1 MQQVLTAQQ
10 GRILQDERRLLAD
23 LQVALTRL
31 DAPDADLAL
40 IRNALAQLEE
50 LFLMVV
56 VGEFNAGKSA
66 VINALLGGDY
76 LPEGVVPTT
85 SELILI
91 RHSEAL
97 HHGDAGGDMAVRRL
111 PVPWL
116 QEVNLVDTPGANAV
130 IRQHQELTEHFV
142 PRSDLVLFVTSAD
155 RPFSESERAFLQ
167 QIRDWGKK
175 IVIVVNKIDLL
186 TTPAEQRQV
195 LEFVR
200 QNAQELLGVA
210 PALFAVSARLALEA
224 KRRGENEEAKET
236 PAPQRATGDG
246 AETDP
251 KTPSPSPPVK
261 PDASIWQRSQ
271 FGALEQYILDFLD
284 AGERLRLQLSN
295 PIGIAAALVA
305 NYQEVI
311 RQRRELL
318 KGDFQ
323 ALDDIDR
330 QLAAYRN
337 DMRRDFRYQSDRV
350 DNVLHE
356 MAERGDRFFDENMR
370 ITRIVELVNSERL
383 RGEFERRVLADTS
396 RAIERHVNELID
408 WLIDRDYRQWQA
420 VMEFI
425 ERRSLQHTE
434 QMIGRVR
441 GEFDFNR
448 QNLLKSI
455 GRSAQEVVDSYDREA
470 EALKLAQDVQ
480 RAIIQTAAVEAG
492 AIGLGAILVVI
503 LNTTFL
509 DVTGVLGASA
519 LAALGLYVLPY
530 RRQKVKAQ
538 LRTRIGDLRRRLDT
552 AITQQFESELTASM
566 QRIREA
572 IAPYTRFVRV
582 EREKLETL
590 AVDLQRAE
598 GECKGLRRS
607 VEELAAERPPPRG
620 VSEET

>member
-1 MQQVLTAQQ
+1 MQQVLTAEQ
-10 GRILQDERRLLAD
+10 GRILQEERRLLGD
-23 LQVALTRL
+23 LQVALARL
-31 DAPDADLAL
+31 DAPDSDLGL
-40 IRNALAQLEE
+40 IGNALAQLEE

-85 SELILI
+85 SELVLI
-91 RHSEAL
+91 RHS
-97 HHGDAGGDMAVRRL
+97 DAAEQPGADSGMAVCRL

-116 QEVNLVDTPGANAV
+116 QEVNLVDTPGTNAV
-130 IRQHQELTEHFV
+130 IRHHQELTEHFV

-175 IVIVVNKIDLL
+175 VVIVVNKIELL
-186 TTPAEQRQV
+186 TAEAEQREV

-200 QNAQELLGVA
+200 QNAHELLGVA
-210 PALFAVSARLALEA
+210 PAIFAVSARLALAA
-224 KRRGENEEAKET
+224 KLRGVSAAGSSDWE
-236 PAPQRATGDG
+236 
-246 AETDP
+246 
-251 KTPSPSPPVK
+251 
-261 PDASIWQRSQ
+261 RSQ

-284 AGERLRLQLSN
+284 AGERVRLQLSN
-295 PIGIAAALVA
+295 PIGIAAALIA
-305 NYQEVI
+305 NYQDVI
-311 RQRRELL
+311 SQRQALL
-318 KGDFQ
+318 KGDFR
-323 ALDDIDR
+323 ALDDIDQ
-330 QLAAYRN
+330 QLAAYQT
-337 DMRRDFRYQSDRV
+337 DMQRDFRYQSDRV
-350 DNVLHE
+350 DNVLYE
-356 MAERGDRFFDENMR
+356 MAERGDRFFDENLR

-383 RGEFERRVLADTS
+383 RGEFERRVLADSS
-396 RAIERHVNELID
+396 RAVEHHVNELID
-408 WLIDRDYRQWQA
+408 WLVERDYRQWQA

-425 ERRSLQHTE
+425 ERRSLQHTD
-434 QMIGRVR
+434 QMIGQVR
-441 GEFDFNR
+441 GDFDFNR

-509 DVTGVLGASA
+509 DVTGILGASA

-552 AITQQFESELTASM
+552 AITQQFESELTASV

-572 IAPYTRFVRV
+572 VAPYTRFVRV

-590 AVDLQRAE
+590 AADLQRAE
-598 GECKGLRRS
+598 GEWKGLRRS
-607 VEELAAERPPPRG
+607 VEELAASQSPLP
-620 VSEET
+620 S

>member
-1 MQQVLTAQQ
+1 VQQVLTAEQ

-50 LFLMVV
+50 LFLVVV

-66 VINALLGGDY
+66 VINALLGSDY

-85 SELILI
+85 SELVLI
-91 RHSEAL
+91 RHS
-97 HHGDAGGDMAVRRL
+97 DAVAHPSADGGMAVRGL

-116 QEVNLVDTPGANAV
+116 QEVNLVDTPGTNAV

-175 IVIVVNKIDLL
+175 VVIVVNKIELL
-186 TTPAEQRQV
+186 AAETEQQQV
-195 LEFVR
+195 LDFVQ
-200 QNAQELLGVA
+200 QNAHELLGVA
-210 PALFAVSARLALEA
+210 PATFAVSARLALEA
-224 KRRGENEEAKET
+224 KRREE
-236 PAPQRATGDG
+236 DG
-246 AETDP
+246 PGAVD
-251 KTPSPSPPVK
+251 
-261 PDASIWQRSQ
+261 WQRSR

-284 AGERLRLQLSN
+284 AGERVRLQLSN
-295 PIGIAAALVA
+295 PIGIAAALIA
-305 NYQEVI
+305 GYQNVI
-311 RQRRELL
+311 TQRQDLL

-323 ALDDIDR
+323 ALDAIDE
-330 QLAAYRN
+330 QLNAYQN

-356 MAERGDRFFDENMR
+356 MAERGDRFFDENLR
-370 ITRIVELVNSERL
+370 ITRVVELVNSERL

-425 ERRSLQHTE
+425 ERRSLQHTD

-470 EALKLAQDVQ
+470 EALKLAQEVQ

-509 DVTGVLGASA
+509 DVTGILGASA

-538 LRTRIGDLRRRLDT
+538 LRTRIGDLRRRLDA
-552 AITQQFESELTASM
+552 AITQQFEAELSASV

-582 EREKLETL
+582 EREKLGTL
-590 AVDLQRAE
+590 GADLKSAE
-598 GECKGLRRS
+598 NECQELRRS
-607 VEELAAERPPPRG
+607 VEALAP
-620 VSEET
+620 SQ

>member
-1 MQQVLTAQQ
+1 MQQVLTAEQ
-10 GRILQDERRLLAD
+10 GRILQDERRLLGD
-23 LQVALTRL
+23 LQVALARL
-31 DAPDADLAL
+31 DAPDSDLGL
-40 IRNALAQLEE
+40 IGNALAQLEE

-85 SELILI
+85 SELVLI
-91 RHSEAL
+91 RHS
-97 HHGDAGGDMAVRRL
+97 DAAEQPGADSGMAVRRL

-116 QEVNLVDTPGANAV
+116 QEVNLVDTPGTNAV
-130 IRQHQELTEHFV
+130 IRHHQELTEHFV

-175 IVIVVNKIDLL
+175 VVIVVNKIELL
-186 TTPAEQRQV
+186 TAEAEQREV

-200 QNAQELLGVA
+200 QNAHELLGVA
-210 PALFAVSARLALEA
+210 PAIFAVSARLALAA
-224 KRRGENEEAKET
+224 KLRGVSAADSSEWE
-236 PAPQRATGDG
+236 
-246 AETDP
+246 
-251 KTPSPSPPVK
+251 
-261 PDASIWQRSQ
+261 RSQ

-284 AGERLRLQLSN
+284 AGERVRLQLSN
-295 PIGIAAALVA
+295 PIGIAAALIA
-305 NYQEVI
+305 NYQDVI
-311 RQRRELL
+311 SQRQALL
-318 KGDFQ
+318 KGDFR
-323 ALDDIDR
+323 ALDDIDQ
-330 QLAAYRN
+330 QLAAYQT
-337 DMRRDFRYQSDRV
+337 DMQRDFRYQSDRV
-350 DNVLHE
+350 DNVLYE
-356 MAERGDRFFDENMR
+356 MAERGDRFFDENLR
-370 ITRIVELVNSERL
+370 ITRIIELVNSERL
-383 RGEFERRVLADTS
+383 RGEFERRVLADSS
-396 RAIERHVNELID
+396 RAVEHHVNELID
-408 WLIDRDYRQWQA
+408 WLVERDYRQWQA

-425 ERRSLQHTE
+425 ERRSLQHTD
-434 QMIGRVR
+434 QMIGQVR
-441 GEFDFNR
+441 GDFDFNR

-509 DVTGVLGASA
+509 DVTGILGASA

-552 AITQQFESELTASM
+552 AITQQFESELTASV

-572 IAPYTRFVRV
+572 VAPYTRFVRV

-590 AVDLQRAE
+590 AADLQRAE
-598 GECKGLRRS
+598 GEWKGLRRS
-607 VEELAAERPPPRG
+607 VEELATSQSPLP
-620 VSEET
+620 S

>member
-1 MQQVLTAQQ
+1 MQQVLTAEQ

-23 LQVALTRL
+23 LQVVLARL
-31 DAPDADLAL
+31 DASNADLGL
-40 IRNALAQLEE
+40 IRSAMAQLEE

-66 VINALLGGDY
+66 VINALLGDDY

-85 SELILI
+85 SELVLI
-91 RHSEAL
+91 RHS
-97 HHGDAGGDMAVRRL
+97 DAVEQPGADRGMAVRRL

-116 QEVNLVDTPGANAV
+116 QEVNLVDTPGTNAV

-175 IVIVVNKIDLL
+175 VVIVINKIELL
-186 TTPAEQRQV
+186 TTEAEQRQV

-200 QNAQELLGVA
+200 QNAHELLGVA
-210 PALFAVSARLALEA
+210 PAIFAVSARLALEA
-224 KRRGENEEAKET
+224 KIRGESEEERGAREPLTPHRRAGNETTSDSKI
-236 PAPQRATGDG
+236 PFPPSLPNPQ
-246 AETDP
+246 
-251 KTPSPSPPVK
+251 SSL
-261 PDASIWQRSQ
+261 WQRSQ

-284 AGERLRLQLSN
+284 AGERVRLQLSN
-295 PIGIAAALVA
+295 PIGIAAALIA

-311 RQRRELL
+311 SQRQALL
-318 KGDFQ
+318 KGDFR
-323 ALDDIDR
+323 ALDVIDQ
-330 QLAAYRN
+330 QLAAYQT

-350 DNVLHE
+350 DNVLYE
-356 MAERGDRFFDENMR
+356 MAERGDRFFDEKLR
-370 ITRIVELVNSERL
+370 IIRIVELVNSERL
-383 RGEFERRVLADTS
+383 RGEFERRVLADSS
-396 RAIERHVNELID
+396 RAVEHHVNELID
-408 WLIDRDYRQWQA
+408 WLIERDYRQWQA

-425 ERRSLQHTE
+425 ERRSLQHTDH
-434 QMIGRVR
+434 MIGQVR

-448 QNLLKSI
+448 QKLLKSI

-509 DVTGVLGASA
+509 DVTGILGASA

-552 AITQQFESELTASM
+552 AITQQFESELTASV

-572 IAPYTRFVRV
+572 VAPYTRFVRV
-582 EREKLETL
+582 EREKLEAL
-590 AVDLQRAE
+590 AADLQRAE
-598 GECKGLRRS
+598 DEWKGLRRS
-607 VEELAAERPPPRG
+607 VEELATSHPPL
-620 VSEET
+620 SS

>member
-1 MQQVLTAQQ
+1 MQQVLTAEQ
-10 GRILQDERRLLAD
+10 GRILQVERRLLAD

-85 SELILI
+85 SELVLI
-91 RHSEAL
+91 RHS
-97 HHGDAGGDMAVRRL
+97 DAAEQPGADGGMAVRRL

-116 QEVNLVDTPGANAV
+116 QEVNLVDTPGTNAV
-130 IRQHQELTEHFV
+130 IRLHQELTEHFV

-155 RPFSESERAFLQ
+155 RPFSESELTFLQ

-175 IVIVVNKIDLL
+175 IVIVVNKIELL
-186 TTPAEQRQV
+186 TTEAEQRQV
-195 LEFVR
+195 LQFVR
-200 QNAQELLGVA
+200 QNARELLGVE
-210 PALFAVSARLALEA
+210 PATFAVSARLALEA
-224 KRRGENEEAKET
+224 KRRQVNQEEAEERET
-236 PAPQRATGDG
+236 PAPHTPAAD
-246 AETDP
+246 ETTRDS
-251 KTPSPSPPVK
+251 KTPSRSSLRNPHSS
-261 PDASIWQRSQ
+261 DWERSQ

-284 AGERLRLQLSN
+284 AGERVRLQLSN
-295 PIGIAAALVA
+295 PIGIAAALIA

-311 RQRRELL
+311 RQRQELL

-323 ALDDIDR
+323 ALDAIDQ
-330 QLAAYRN
+330 QLAAYLN

-356 MAERGDRFFDENMR
+356 MAERGDSFFDENLR
-370 ITRIVELVNSERL
+370 ITRVVELVNSARL

-396 RAIERHVNELID
+396 SAIERHVNQLID

-425 ERRSLQHTE
+425 ERRSLQHTD

-441 GEFDFNR
+441 SEFDFNR

-470 EALKLAQDVQ
+470 EALKLAQEVQ

-509 DVTGVLGASA
+509 DVTGILGASA

-538 LRTRIGDLRRRLDT
+538 LRARIGDLRRRLDA
-552 AITQQFESELTASM
+552 AITQQFESELTASV

-590 AVDLQRAE
+590 AADLRRAE
-598 GECKGLRRS
+598 AECKGLRRS
-607 VEELAAERPPPRG
+607 VEELAF
-620 VSEET
+620 SQ

>member
-1 MQQVLTAQQ
+1 MTAEQ

-66 VINALLGGDY
+66 VINALLGDSY

-85 SELILI
+85 SELVLI
-91 RHSEAL
+91 RHSEAAEKP
-97 HHGDAGGDMAVRRL
+97 GADGGMAVRRL

-116 QEVNLVDTPGANAV
+116 QEVNLVDTPGTNAV

-167 QIRDWGKK
+167 QVRNWGKK
-175 IVIVVNKIDLL
+175 IVIVVNKIELL
-186 TTPAEQRQV
+186 TTEAEQRQV
-195 LEFVR
+195 LAFVE
-200 QNAQELLGVA
+200 QNAMELLGVA
-210 PALFAVSARLALEA
+210 PAIFAVSARLALEA
-224 KRRGENEEAKET
+224 KRRGVSEEERGAREN
-236 PAPQRATGDG
+236 PAPD
-246 AETDP
+246 
-251 KTPSPSPPVK
+251 S
-261 PDASIWQRSQ
+261 SIWQRSQ

-284 AGERLRLQLSN
+284 AGERVRLQLSN
-295 PIGIAAALVA
+295 PIGIAAALIA
-305 NYQEVI
+305 NYQDVI
-311 RQRRELL
+311 DQRQALL

-323 ALDDIDR
+323 ALDAIDQ
-330 QLAAYRN
+330 QLAAYQS

-350 DNVLHE
+350 DNVLLQ
-356 MAERGDRFFDENMR
+356 MAERGDRFFDENLR
-370 ITRIVELVNSERL
+370 ITRIIELVNSERL
-383 RGEFERRVLADTS
+383 RGEFERRVLADSS

-425 ERRSLQHTE
+425 EHRSLQHTE
-434 QMIGRVR
+434 QMIGRVG

-470 EALKLAQDVQ
+470 EALKLTQEVQ

-509 DVTGVLGASA
+509 DVTGILGASA

-530 RRQKVKAQ
+530 RRQKVKEQ
-538 LRTRIGDLRRRLDT
+538 LRTRIVDLRRRLDT
-552 AITQQFESELTASM
+552 AITQQFESELTASV

-590 AVDLQRAE
+590 AGDLQRAD

-607 VEELAAERPPPRG
+607 VEELA
-620 VSEET
+620 

>member
-1 MQQVLTAQQ
+1 MQQVLTAEQ
-10 GRILQDERRLLAD
+10 GRILQKERQLLGD
-23 LQVALTRL
+23 LQVALARL
-31 DAPDADLAL
+31 DAPEADLGL

-66 VINALLGGDY
+66 VINALLGQEF

-85 SELILI
+85 SELVLI
-91 RHSEAL
+91 RHSEASEQP
-97 HHGDAGGDMAVRRL
+97 GADQGMAVRRL

-116 QEVNLVDTPGANAV
+116 QEVNLVDTPGTNAV

-175 IVIVVNKIDLL
+175 IVIVVNKIELL
-186 TTPAEQRQV
+186 TTEAEQQEV

-200 QNAQELLGVA
+200 QNAHELLGVA
-210 PALFAVSARLALEA
+210 PAIFAVSARLALEA
-224 KRRGENEEAKET
+224 KQSGESNGK
-236 PAPQRATGDG
+236 TGD
-246 AETDP
+246 P
-251 KTPSPSPPVK
+251 RQSSPP
-261 PDASIWQRSQ
+261 SLWQRSR
-271 FGALEQYILDFLD
+271 FGPLEQYILDFLD
-284 AGERLRLQLSN
+284 AGERVRLQLSN
-295 PIGIAAALVA
+295 PIGIAAALIA
-305 NYQEVI
+305 NYQEMI
-311 RQRRELL
+311 RQRQALL

-323 ALDDIDR
+323 ALDAIDQ
-330 QLAAYRN
+330 QLAAYQN
-337 DMRRDFRYQSDRV
+337 DMQRDFRYQSDRV
-350 DNVLHE
+350 DNVLYE
-356 MAERGDRFFDENMR
+356 MAERGDRFFDENLR

-383 RGEFERRVLADTS
+383 RGEFERRVLADSS
-396 RAIERHVNELID
+396 RAVEKHVDDLID
-408 WLIDRDYRQWQA
+408 WLIERDYRQWQS

-425 ERRSLQHTE
+425 ERRSLQHTD
-434 QMIGRVR
+434 QMIGHVR

-470 EALKLAQDVQ
+470 EALKLAKDVQ
-480 RAIIQTAAVEAG
+480 RAILQTAAVEAG

-519 LAALGLYVLPY
+519 IAALGLYVLPY

-538 LRTRIGDLRRRLDT
+538 LRARIGDLRRRLDT
-552 AITQQFESELTASM
+552 AISHQFDSELTASV

-572 IAPYTRFVRV
+572 VAPYTRFVRV

-590 AVDLQRAE
+590 AADLQRAE
-598 GECKGLRRS
+598 GEWKALRRS
-607 VEELAAERPPPRG
+607 VEELAASRSPQP
-620 VSEET
+620 S

>member
-1 MQQVLTAQQ
+1 MQQVLTAEQ
-10 GRILQDERRLLAD
+10 GRILQEERQLLGN
-23 LQVALTRL
+23 LQVALARL
-31 DAPDADLAL
+31 DAPDTDLGL

-66 VINALLGGDY
+66 VINALLGGEY
-76 LPEGVVPTT
+76 LAEGVVPTT
-85 SELILI
+85 SELVLI
-91 RHSEAL
+91 RHS
-97 HHGDAGGDMAVRRL
+97 DAPEQPGSDGPMAVRRL

-116 QEVNLVDTPGANAV
+116 QEVNLVDTPGTNAV

-175 IVIVVNKIDLL
+175 IVIVVNKIELL
-186 TTPAEQRQV
+186 TTAEEQQEV

-200 QNAQELLGVA
+200 QNARELLGVA

-224 KRRGENEEAKET
+224 KKSGENNKRTEDSK
-236 PAPQRATGDG
+236 
-246 AETDP
+246 
-251 KTPSPSPPVK
+251 PSSRPSL
-261 PDASIWQRSQ
+261 WQRSR
-271 FGALEQYILDFLD
+271 FGPLEQYILDFLD
-284 AGERLRLQLSN
+284 AGERVRLQLSN
-295 PIGIAAALVA
+295 PIGIASALIV
-305 NYQEVI
+305 NYQDVI
-311 RQRRELL
+311 GQRQALL

-323 ALDDIDR
+323 ALDAIDQ
-330 QLAAYRN
+330 QLAAYQT

-350 DNVLHE
+350 DNVLYE
-356 MAERGDRFFDENMR
+356 MAERGDRFFDENLR
-370 ITRIVELVNSERL
+370 ITRIIELVNSERL
-383 RGEFERRVLADTS
+383 RGEFERRVLADSS
-396 RAIERHVNELID
+396 RAVERHVDELID
-408 WLIDRDYRQWQA
+408 WLIERDYRQWQA

-425 ERRSLQHTE
+425 ERRSLHHTD
-434 QMIGRVR
+434 QMIGQVR

-530 RRQKVKAQ
+530 RRQKVKTQ
-538 LRTRIGDLRRRLDT
+538 LRTRIGDLRRRLDA
-552 AITQQFESELTASM
+552 AISQQFESELTASI
-566 QRIREA
+566 QRIREEV
-572 IAPYTRFVRV
+572 APYTRFVRV

-590 AVDLQRAE
+590 AAELRRAE
-598 GECKGLRRS
+598 AEWNELRRN
-607 VEELAAERPPPRG
+607 VEELAANDALLP
-620 VSEET
+620 S

>member
-1 MQQVLTAQQ
+1 MQQVLTAEQ
-10 GRILQDERRLLAD
+10 GHILQKERRLLGD
-23 LQVALTRL
+23 LQVTLARL
-31 DAPDADLAL
+31 DAPDADLGL
-40 IRNALAQLEE
+40 IRNALSQLEE

-66 VINALLGGDY
+66 VINALLGEEH

-85 SELILI
+85 SELVLI
-91 RHSEAL
+91 RHS
-97 HHGDAGGDMAVRRL
+97 DAVEQPGADRSMAVRRL

-116 QEVNLVDTPGANAV
+116 QEVNLVDTPGTNAV

-175 IVIVVNKIDLL
+175 IVIVVNKIELL
-186 TTPAEQRQV
+186 TTEAEQQEV

-200 QNAQELLGVA
+200 RNARELLGVA
-210 PALFAVSARLALEA
+210 PAIFAVSARLALEA
-224 KRRGENEEAKET
+224 KTSGGSRDQNDDAII
-236 PAPQRATGDG
+236 
-246 AETDP
+246 
-251 KTPSPSPPVK
+251 SSPP
-261 PDASIWQRSQ
+261 SLWQRSR
-271 FGALEQYILDFLD
+271 FEPLEQYILDFLD
-284 AGERLRLQLSN
+284 AGERVRLQLSN
-295 PIGIAAALVA
+295 PVGIAAALIA

-311 RQRRELL
+311 RQRQALL

-323 ALDDIDR
+323 ALDAIDQ
-330 QLAAYRN
+330 QLAAYQN

-350 DNVLHE
+350 DNVLYE
-356 MAERGDRFFDENMR
+356 MAERGDRFFDENLR

-383 RGEFERRVLADTS
+383 RGEFERRVLADSS
-396 RAIERHVNELID
+396 RAVERHVDELID
-408 WLIDRDYRQWQA
+408 WLIERDYRQWQA

-425 ERRSLQHTE
+425 ERRSLQHTD
-434 QMIGRVR
+434 QMIGEVR

-470 EALKLAQDVQ
+470 EALKLAKDVQ

-492 AIGLGAILVVI
+492 AIGLGAILIVI

-538 LRTRIGDLRRRLDT
+538 LRARIGDLRRRLDT
-552 AITQQFESELTASM
+552 AITQQFESELTASV

-572 IAPYTRFVRV
+572 VAPYTRFVRV

-590 AVDLQRAE
+590 GADLQRAE
-598 GECKGLRRS
+598 SEWKGLRRRL
-607 VEELAAERPPPRG
+607 EALAASRTPLP
-620 VSEET
+620 S

>member
-1 MQQVLTAQQ
+1 MQQVLTAEQ
-10 GRILQDERRLLAD
+10 GQILQKERRLLGD
-23 LQVALTRL
+23 LQVTLARL
-31 DAPDADLAL
+31 DAPDADLGL
-40 IRNALAQLEE
+40 IRNALSQLEE

-66 VINALLGGDY
+66 VINALLGEEH

-85 SELILI
+85 SELVLI
-91 RHSEAL
+91 RHS
-97 HHGDAGGDMAVRRL
+97 DAVEQPGADRSMAVRRL

-116 QEVNLVDTPGANAV
+116 QEVNLVDTPGTNAV

-175 IVIVVNKIDLL
+175 IVIVVNKIELL
-186 TTPAEQRQV
+186 TTEAEQQEV
-195 LEFVR
+195 IEFVR
-200 QNAQELLGVA
+200 RNAHELLGVA
-210 PALFAVSARLALEA
+210 PAIFAVSARLALEA
-224 KRRGENEEAKET
+224 KTSGESRDQNDDAII
-236 PAPQRATGDG
+236 
-246 AETDP
+246 
-251 KTPSPSPPVK
+251 SSPP
-261 PDASIWQRSQ
+261 SLWQRSR
-271 FGALEQYILDFLD
+271 FEPLEQYILDFLD
-284 AGERLRLQLSN
+284 AGERVRLQLSN
-295 PIGIAAALVA
+295 PVGIAAALIA

-311 RQRRELL
+311 RQRQALL

-323 ALDDIDR
+323 ALDAIDQ
-330 QLAAYRN
+330 QLAAYQN

-350 DNVLHE
+350 DNVLYE
-356 MAERGDRFFDENMR
+356 MAERGDRFFDENLR

-383 RGEFERRVLADTS
+383 RGEFERRVLADSS
-396 RAIERHVNELID
+396 RAVERHVDELID
-408 WLIDRDYRQWQA
+408 WLIERDYRQWQA

-425 ERRSLQHTE
+425 ERRSLQHTD
-434 QMIGRVR
+434 QMIGEVR

-470 EALKLAQDVQ
+470 EALKLAKEVQ

-492 AIGLGAILVVI
+492 AIGLGAILIVI

-538 LRTRIGDLRRRLDT
+538 LRARIGDLRRRLDT
-552 AITQQFESELTASM
+552 AITQQFESELTASV

-572 IAPYTRFVRV
+572 VAPYTRFVRV

-590 AVDLQRAE
+590 GADLQRAE
-598 GECKGLRRS
+598 SEWKGLRRRL
-607 VEELAAERPPPRG
+607 EALAASRTPLP
-620 VSEET
+620 S

>member
-1 MQQVLTAQQ
+1 MQQVLTAEQ
-10 GRILQDERRLLAD
+10 GRILQEERRLLGD
-23 LQVALTRL
+23 LQVALARL
-31 DAPDADLAL
+31 DAPDSDLGL
-40 IRNALAQLEE
+40 IGNALAQLEE

-85 SELILI
+85 SELVLI
-91 RHSEAL
+91 RHS
-97 HHGDAGGDMAVRRL
+97 DAAEQPGADSGMAVRRL

-116 QEVNLVDTPGANAV
+116 QEVNLVDTPGTNAV
-130 IRQHQELTEHFV
+130 IRHHQELTEHFV

-175 IVIVVNKIDLL
+175 VVIVVNKIELL
-186 TTPAEQRQV
+186 TAEAEQREV

-200 QNAQELLGVA
+200 QNAHELLGVA
-210 PALFAVSARLALEA
+210 PAIFAVSARLALAA
-224 KRRGENEEAKET
+224 KLRGVSAAGSSDWE
-236 PAPQRATGDG
+236 
-246 AETDP
+246 
-251 KTPSPSPPVK
+251 
-261 PDASIWQRSQ
+261 RSQ

-284 AGERLRLQLSN
+284 AGERVRLQLSN
-295 PIGIAAALVA
+295 PIGIAAALIA
-305 NYQEVI
+305 NYQDVI
-311 RQRRELL
+311 SQRQALL
-318 KGDFQ
+318 KGDFR
-323 ALDDIDR
+323 ALDDIDQ
-330 QLAAYRN
+330 QLAAYQT

-350 DNVLHE
+350 DNVLYE
-356 MAERGDRFFDENMR
+356 MAERGDRFFDENLR

-383 RGEFERRVLADTS
+383 RGEFERRVLADSS
-396 RAIERHVNELID
+396 RAVEHHVNELID
-408 WLIDRDYRQWQA
+408 WLVERDYRQWQA

-425 ERRSLQHTE
+425 ERRSLQHTD
-434 QMIGRVR
+434 QMIGQVR
-441 GEFDFNR
+441 GDFDFNR

-509 DVTGVLGASA
+509 DVTGILGASA

-552 AITQQFESELTASM
+552 AITQQFESELTASV

-572 IAPYTRFVRV
+572 VAPYTRFVRV

-590 AVDLQRAE
+590 AADLQRAE
-598 GECKGLRRS
+598 GDWKGLRRS
-607 VEELAAERPPPRG
+607 VEELATSQSPLP
-620 VSEET
+620 S

>member
-1 MQQVLTAQQ
+1 VQQVLTAEQ
-10 GRILQDERRLLAD
+10 GRILQEERRLLGD
-23 LQVALTRL
+23 LQVALARL
-31 DAPDADLAL
+31 DAPDSDLGL
-40 IRNALAQLEE
+40 IGNALAQLEE

-85 SELILI
+85 SELVLI
-91 RHSEAL
+91 RHS
-97 HHGDAGGDMAVRRL
+97 DAAEQPGADSGMAVRRL

-116 QEVNLVDTPGANAV
+116 QEVNLVDTPGTNAV
-130 IRQHQELTEHFV
+130 IRHHQELTEHFV

-175 IVIVVNKIDLL
+175 VVIVVNKIELL
-186 TTPAEQRQV
+186 TAEAEQREV

-200 QNAQELLGVA
+200 QNAHELLGVA
-210 PALFAVSARLALEA
+210 PAIFAVSARLALAA
-224 KRRGENEEAKET
+224 KLRGVSAAGSSDWE
-236 PAPQRATGDG
+236 
-246 AETDP
+246 
-251 KTPSPSPPVK
+251 
-261 PDASIWQRSQ
+261 RSQ

-284 AGERLRLQLSN
+284 AGERVRLQLSN
-295 PIGIAAALVA
+295 PIGIAAALIA
-305 NYQEVI
+305 NYQDVI
-311 RQRRELL
+311 SQRQALL
-318 KGDFQ
+318 KGDFR
-323 ALDDIDR
+323 ALDDIDQ
-330 QLAAYRN
+330 QLAAYQT
-337 DMRRDFRYQSDRV
+337 DMQRDFRYQSDRV
-350 DNVLHE
+350 DNVLYE
-356 MAERGDRFFDENMR
+356 MAERGDRFFDENLR

-383 RGEFERRVLADTS
+383 RGEFERRVLADSS
-396 RAIERHVNELID
+396 RAVEHHVNELID
-408 WLIDRDYRQWQA
+408 WLVERDYRQWQA

-425 ERRSLQHTE
+425 ERRSLQHTD
-434 QMIGRVR
+434 QMIGQVR
-441 GEFDFNR
+441 GDFDFNR

-509 DVTGVLGASA
+509 DVTGILGASA

-552 AITQQFESELTASM
+552 AITQQFESELTASV

-572 IAPYTRFVRV
+572 VAPYTRFVRV

-590 AVDLQRAE
+590 AADLQRAE
-598 GECKGLRRS
+598 DEWKGLRRS
-607 VEELAAERPPPRG
+607 VEELTTSQSPLP
-620 VSEET
+620 S

>member
-1 MQQVLTAQQ
+1 MQQVLTAEQ
-10 GRILQDERRLLAD
+10 GRILQEERRLLGD
-23 LQVALTRL
+23 LQVALARL
-31 DAPDADLAL
+31 DAPDADLGL
-40 IRNALAQLEE
+40 IGNALAQLEE

-85 SELILI
+85 SELVLI
-91 RHSEAL
+91 RHS
-97 HHGDAGGDMAVRRL
+97 DAAEQPGADSGMAVRRL

-116 QEVNLVDTPGANAV
+116 QEVNLVDTPGTNAV
-130 IRQHQELTEHFV
+130 IRHHQELTEHFV

-175 IVIVVNKIDLL
+175 VVIVVNKIELL
-186 TTPAEQRQV
+186 TTEAEQREV
-195 LEFVR
+195 LDFVR
-200 QNAQELLGVA
+200 RNAHELLGVA
-210 PALFAVSARLALEA
+210 PAIFAVSARLALAA
-224 KRRGENEEAKET
+224 KLQGVSAADSSDWE
-236 PAPQRATGDG
+236 
-246 AETDP
+246 
-251 KTPSPSPPVK
+251 
-261 PDASIWQRSQ
+261 RSQ

-284 AGERLRLQLSN
+284 AGERVRLQLSN
-295 PIGIAAALVA
+295 PIGIAAALIA
-305 NYQEVI
+305 NYQDVI
-311 RQRRELL
+311 SQRQALL
-318 KGDFQ
+318 KGDFR
-323 ALDDIDR
+323 ALDDIDQ
-330 QLAAYRN
+330 QLAAYQN

-350 DNVLHE
+350 DNVLYE
-356 MAERGDRFFDENMR
+356 MAERGDRFFDENLR

-383 RGEFERRVLADTS
+383 RGEFERRVLADSS
-396 RAIERHVNELID
+396 RAVEHHVNELID
-408 WLIDRDYRQWQA
+408 WLVERDYRQWQA

-425 ERRSLQHTE
+425 ERRSLQHTD
-434 QMIGRVR
+434 QMIGQVR
-441 GEFDFNR
+441 GDFDFNR

-492 AIGLGAILVVI
+492 AIGLGALLVVI

-509 DVTGVLGASA
+509 DVTGILGASA

-552 AITQQFESELTASM
+552 AITQQFESELTASV

-572 IAPYTRFVRV
+572 VAPYTRFVRV

-590 AVDLQRAE
+590 AADLQRAE
-598 GECKGLRRS
+598 DEWKGLRRS
-607 VEELAAERPPPRG
+607 VEALAASQSPLP
-620 VSEET
+620 S

>member
-1 MQQVLTAQQ
+1 MQQVLTAEQ
-10 GRILQDERRLLAD
+10 GQILQKERQLLGD
-23 LQVALTRL
+23 LQVTLARL
-31 DAPDADLAL
+31 DAPDADLGL

-66 VINALLGGDY
+66 VINALLGQEF
-76 LPEGVVPTT
+76 LAEGVVPTT
-85 SELILI
+85 NELVLI
-91 RHSEAL
+91 RHS
-97 HHGDAGGDMAVRRL
+97 DAAEQPGADQGMAVRRL

-116 QEVNLVDTPGANAV
+116 QEVNLVDTPGTNAV

-175 IVIVVNKIDLL
+175 IVIVVNKIELL
-186 TTPAEQRQV
+186 TTEGEQQEV

-200 QNAQELLGVA
+200 RNAHELLGVA
-210 PALFAVSARLALEA
+210 PAIFAVSARLALEA
-224 KRRGENEEAKET
+224 KRSGESREQGEDARKSS
-236 PAPQRATGDG
+236 
-246 AETDP
+246 
-251 KTPSPSPPVK
+251 SPSP
-261 PDASIWQRSQ
+261 WQRSR
-271 FGALEQYILDFLD
+271 FEPLEQYILDFLD
-284 AGERLRLQLSN
+284 AGERVRLQLSN
-295 PIGIAAALVA
+295 PVGIAAALIG

-311 RQRRELL
+311 RQRQALL

-323 ALDDIDR
+323 ALDAIDQ
-330 QLAAYRN
+330 QLAAYQN

-350 DNVLHE
+350 DNVLYE
-356 MAERGDRFFDENMR
+356 MAERGDRFFDENLR
-370 ITRIVELVNSERL
+370 ITRVVELVNSERL
-383 RGEFERRVLADTS
+383 RGEFERRVLADSS
-396 RAIERHVNELID
+396 RAVERHVDELID
-408 WLIDRDYRQWQA
+408 WLIERDHRQWQA

-425 ERRSLQHTE
+425 ERRSLQHTD
-434 QMIGRVR
+434 QMVGQVR

-470 EALKLAQDVQ
+470 EALKLAKDVQ

-492 AIGLGAILVVI
+492 AIGLGAILIVI

-538 LRTRIGDLRRRLDT
+538 LRARIGDLRRRLDA
-552 AITQQFESELTASM
+552 AITQQFESELTASV

-572 IAPYTRFVRV
+572 VAPYTRFVRV

-590 AVDLQRAE
+590 GADLQRAE
-598 GECKGLRRS
+598 SEWKGLRRS
-607 VEELAAERPPPRG
+607 LEELAASRTPLP
-620 VSEET
+620 S

>member
-1 MQQVLTAQQ
+1 MQQVLTAEQ

-23 LQVALTRL
+23 LQVVLARL
-31 DAPDADLAL
+31 DASNTDLGLLRSAM
-40 IRNALAQLEE
+40 AQLEE

-66 VINALLGGDY
+66 VINALLGDDY

-85 SELILI
+85 SELVLI
-91 RHSEAL
+91 RHR
-97 HHGDAGGDMAVRRL
+97 DAVEQPGADGGMAVRRL

-116 QEVNLVDTPGANAV
+116 QEVNLVDTPGTNAV

-175 IVIVVNKIDLL
+175 VVIVVNKIELL
-186 TTPAEQRQV
+186 TTEAEQRQV

-200 QNAQELLGVA
+200 QNAHELLGVA
-210 PALFAVSARLALEA
+210 PAIFAVSARLALEA
-224 KRRGENEEAKET
+224 KLRGVREEE
-236 PAPQRATGDG
+236 RG
-246 AETDP
+246 AG
-251 KTPSPSPPVK
+251 
-261 PDASIWQRSQ
+261 ASHSSDWKRSQ

-284 AGERLRLQLSN
+284 AGERVRLQLSN

-305 NYQEVI
+305 NYQGVI
-311 RQRRELL
+311 SQRQSLL
-318 KGDFQ
+318 KGDFR
-323 ALDDIDR
+323 ALDDIDQ
-330 QLAAYRN
+330 QLAAYQS

-350 DNVLHE
+350 DNVLYE
-356 MAERGDRFFDENMR
+356 MAERGDRFFDENLR
-370 ITRIVELVNSERL
+370 ITRIIELVNSERL
-383 RGEFERRVLADTS
+383 RGEFERRVLADSS
-396 RAIERHVNELID
+396 RAVEHHVNELID
-408 WLIDRDYRQWQA
+408 WLVERDYRQWQA

-425 ERRSLQHTE
+425 ERRSLQHTD
-434 QMIGRVR
+434 QMIGQVR
-441 GEFDFNR
+441 GDFDFNR

-509 DVTGVLGASA
+509 DVTGILGASA

-530 RRQKVKAQ
+530 RRQKVKTQ

-552 AITQQFESELTASM
+552 AITQQFESELTASV

-572 IAPYTRFVRV
+572 VTPYTRFVRV

-590 AVDLQRAE
+590 AADLQRAE
-598 GECKGLRRS
+598 DEWKGLRRS
-607 VEELAAERPPPRG
+607 VEGLATSHSPLP
-620 VSEET
+620 S

>member
-1 MQQVLTAQQ
+1 MQQVLTAEQ

-50 LFLMVV
+50 LFLVVV

-66 VINALLGGDY
+66 VINALLGSDY

-85 SELILI
+85 SELVLI
-91 RHSEAL
+91 RHS
-97 HHGDAGGDMAVRRL
+97 DAVAHPGADGGMAVRGL

-116 QEVNLVDTPGANAV
+116 QEVNLVDTPGTNAV

-175 IVIVVNKIDLL
+175 VVIVVNKIELL
-186 TTPAEQRQV
+186 TTEAEQQQV
-195 LEFVR
+195 LDFVH
-200 QNAQELLGVA
+200 QNAHELLGVA
-210 PALFAVSARLALEA
+210 PATFAVSARLALEA
-224 KRRGENEEAKET
+224 KRRE
-236 PAPQRATGDG
+236 QDG
-246 AETDP
+246 PGAAD
-251 KTPSPSPPVK
+251 
-261 PDASIWQRSQ
+261 WQRSR

-284 AGERLRLQLSN
+284 AGERVRLQLSN
-295 PIGIAAALVA
+295 PIGIAAALIA
-305 NYQEVI
+305 GYQNVI
-311 RQRRELL
+311 TQRQDLL

-323 ALDDIDR
+323 ALDAIDE
-330 QLAAYRN
+330 QLNAYQN

-356 MAERGDRFFDENMR
+356 MAERGDRFFDENLR
-370 ITRIVELVNSERL
+370 ITRVVELVNSERL

-425 ERRSLQHTE
+425 ERRSLQHTD

-455 GRSAQEVVDSYDREA
+455 GRSAQEVVESYDREA
-470 EALKLAQDVQ
+470 EALKLAQEVQ

-509 DVTGVLGASA
+509 DVTGILGASA

-538 LRTRIGDLRRRLDT
+538 LRTRIGDLRRRLDA
-552 AITQQFESELTASM
+552 AITQQFEAELSASV

-590 AVDLQRAE
+590 AADLKSAE
-598 GECKGLRRS
+598 NECQELRRS
-607 VEELAAERPPPRG
+607 VEALAPG
-620 VSEET
+620 Q

>member
-1 MQQVLTAQQ
+1 MQQVLTAEQ
-10 GRILQDERRLLAD
+10 GRILQEERRLLGD
-23 LQVALTRL
+23 LQVALARL
-31 DAPDADLAL
+31 DAPNADLGL
-40 IRNALAQLEE
+40 IGNALAQLEE

-66 VINALLGGDY
+66 VINALLGDDY

-85 SELILI
+85 SELVLI
-91 RHSEAL
+91 RHS
-97 HHGDAGGDMAVRRL
+97 DAAEQPGADSGMAVRRL

-116 QEVNLVDTPGANAV
+116 QEVNLVDTPGTNAV
-130 IRQHQELTEHFV
+130 IRHHQELTEHFV

-175 IVIVVNKIDLL
+175 VVIVVNKIELL
-186 TTPAEQRQV
+186 TAEAEQREV

-200 QNAQELLGVA
+200 RNAHELLGVA
-210 PALFAVSARLALEA
+210 PAIFAVSARLALAA
-224 KRRGENEEAKET
+224 KLQGVSAADSSDWE
-236 PAPQRATGDG
+236 
-246 AETDP
+246 
-251 KTPSPSPPVK
+251 
-261 PDASIWQRSQ
+261 RSQ

-284 AGERLRLQLSN
+284 AGERVRLQLSN
-295 PIGIAAALVA
+295 PIGIAAALIA
-305 NYQEVI
+305 NYQDVI
-311 RQRRELL
+311 SQRQALL
-318 KGDFQ
+318 KGDFR
-323 ALDDIDR
+323 ALDDIDQ
-330 QLAAYRN
+330 QLAAYQN

-350 DNVLHE
+350 DNVLYE
-356 MAERGDRFFDENMR
+356 MAERGDRFFDENLR

-383 RGEFERRVLADTS
+383 RGEFERRVLADSS
-396 RAIERHVNELID
+396 RAVEHHVNELID
-408 WLIDRDYRQWQA
+408 WLVERDYRQWQA

-425 ERRSLQHTE
+425 ERRSLQHTD
-434 QMIGRVR
+434 QMIGQVR
-441 GEFDFNR
+441 GDFDFNR

-509 DVTGVLGASA
+509 DVTGILGASA

-552 AITQQFESELTASM
+552 AITQQFESELTASV

-572 IAPYTRFVRV
+572 VAPYTRFVRV

-590 AVDLQRAE
+590 AADLQRAE
-598 GECKGLRRS
+598 DEWKGLRRS
-607 VEELAAERPPPRG
+607 VEALAASKAPLP
-620 VSEET
+620 S

>member
-1 MQQVLTAQQ
+1 MQQVLTAEQ
-10 GRILQDERRLLAD
+10 GRILQEERRLLGD
-23 LQVALTRL
+23 LQVALARL
-31 DAPDADLAL
+31 DAPDSDLGL
-40 IRNALAQLEE
+40 IGNALAQLEE

-85 SELILI
+85 SELVLI
-91 RHSEAL
+91 RHS
-97 HHGDAGGDMAVRRL
+97 DAAEQPGADSGMAVCRL

-116 QEVNLVDTPGANAV
+116 QEVNLVDTPGTNAV
-130 IRQHQELTEHFV
+130 IRHHQELTEHFV

-175 IVIVVNKIDLL
+175 VVIVINKIELL
-186 TTPAEQRQV
+186 TAEAEQREV

-200 QNAQELLGVA
+200 QNAHELLGVA
-210 PALFAVSARLALEA
+210 PAIFAVSARLALEA
-224 KRRGENEEAKET
+224 KLRGVSAAGSSDWE
-236 PAPQRATGDG
+236 
-246 AETDP
+246 
-251 KTPSPSPPVK
+251 
-261 PDASIWQRSQ
+261 RSQ

-284 AGERLRLQLSN
+284 AGERVRLQLSN
-295 PIGIAAALVA
+295 PIGIAAALIA
-305 NYQEVI
+305 NYQDVI
-311 RQRRELL
+311 SQRQALL
-318 KGDFQ
+318 KGDFR
-323 ALDDIDR
+323 ALDDIDQ
-330 QLAAYRN
+330 QLAAYQT

-350 DNVLHE
+350 DNVLYE
-356 MAERGDRFFDENMR
+356 MAERGDRFFDENLR

-383 RGEFERRVLADTS
+383 RGEFERRVLADSS
-396 RAIERHVNELID
+396 RAVEHHVNELID
-408 WLIDRDYRQWQA
+408 WLVERDYRQWQA

-425 ERRSLQHTE
+425 ERRSLQHTD
-434 QMIGRVR
+434 QMIGQVR
-441 GEFDFNR
+441 GDFDFNR

-509 DVTGVLGASA
+509 DVTGILGASA

-552 AITQQFESELTASM
+552 AITQQFESELTASV

-572 IAPYTRFVRV
+572 VAPYTRFVRV

-590 AVDLQRAE
+590 AADLQRAE
-598 GECKGLRRS
+598 GEWKGLRRS
-607 VEELAAERPPPRG
+607 VEELATSQSPLP
-620 VSEET
+620 S

>member
-1 MQQVLTAQQ
+1 MQQVLTAEQ
-10 GRILQDERRLLAD
+10 GRILQEERRLLGD
-23 LQVALTRL
+23 LQVALARL
-31 DAPDADLAL
+31 DAPDSDLGL
-40 IRNALAQLEE
+40 IGNALAQLEE

-85 SELILI
+85 SELVLI
-91 RHSEAL
+91 RHS
-97 HHGDAGGDMAVRRL
+97 DAAEQPGADKGMAVRRL

-116 QEVNLVDTPGANAV
+116 QEVNLVDTPGTNAV

-175 IVIVVNKIDLL
+175 VVIVVNKIELL
-186 TTPAEQRQV
+186 TAEAEQREV

-200 QNAQELLGVA
+200 QNARELLGVA
-210 PALFAVSARLALEA
+210 PAIFAVSARLALEA
-224 KRRGENEEAKET
+224 KLRGA
-236 PAPQRATGDG
+236 G
-246 AETDP
+246 ASRSSD
-251 KTPSPSPPVK
+251 
-261 PDASIWQRSQ
+261 WGRSQ

-284 AGERLRLQLSN
+284 AGERVRLQLSN
-295 PIGIAAALVA
+295 PIGIAAALIA
-305 NYQEVI
+305 NYQDVI
-311 RQRRELL
+311 SQRQALL
-318 KGDFQ
+318 KGDFR
-323 ALDDIDR
+323 ALDDIDQ
-330 QLAAYRN
+330 QLAAYQS

-350 DNVLHE
+350 DNVLYE
-356 MAERGDRFFDENMR
+356 MAERGDRFFDENLR
-370 ITRIVELVNSERL
+370 ITRIIELVNSERL
-383 RGEFERRVLADTS
+383 RGEFERRVLADSS
-396 RAIERHVNELID
+396 RAVEHHVNELID
-408 WLIDRDYRQWQA
+408 WLVERDYRQWQA

-425 ERRSLQHTE
+425 ERRSLQHTD
-434 QMIGRVR
+434 QMIGQVR
-441 GEFDFNR
+441 GDFDFNR

-509 DVTGVLGASA
+509 DVTGILGASA

-552 AITQQFESELTASM
+552 AITQQFESELTASV

-572 IAPYTRFVRV
+572 VAPYTRFVRV

-590 AVDLQRAE
+590 AADLQRAE
-598 GECKGLRRS
+598 DEWKGLRRS
-607 VEELAAERPPPRG
+607 VEELTTSQSPLP
-620 VSEET
+620 S

>member
-1 MQQVLTAQQ
+1 MQQVLTAEQ
-10 GRILQDERRLLAD
+10 GRILQKERQLLGD
-23 LQVALTRL
+23 LQVCLARL
-31 DAPDADLAL
+31 DAPDADLGL

-66 VINALLGGDY
+66 VINALLGQEY
-76 LPEGVVPTT
+76 LAEGVVPTT
-85 SELILI
+85 SELVLI
-91 RHSEAL
+91 RHS
-97 HHGDAGGDMAVRRL
+97 DAPEQPGADQGMAVRRL

-116 QEVNLVDTPGANAV
+116 QEVNLVDTPGTNAV

-175 IVIVVNKIDLL
+175 IVIVVNKIELL
-186 TTPAEQRQV
+186 TTEAEQQEV

-200 QNAQELLGVA
+200 RNAHELLGVA
-210 PALFAVSARLALEA
+210 PAIFAVSARLALEA
-224 KRRGENEEAKET
+224 KKSGENNEEKEDS
-236 PAPQRATGDG
+236 R
-246 AETDP
+246 
-251 KTPSPSPPVK
+251 PSSR
-261 PDASIWQRSQ
+261 SSLWQRSL
-271 FGALEQYILDFLD
+271 FGPLEQYILDFLD
-284 AGERLRLQLSN
+284 AGERVRLQLSN
-295 PIGIAAALVA
+295 PIGIAAALIA
-305 NYQEVI
+305 NYQDVI
-311 RQRRELL
+311 RQRQSLL

-323 ALDDIDR
+323 ALDAIDQ
-330 QLAAYRN
+330 QLAAYQN

-350 DNVLHE
+350 DNVLYE
-356 MAERGDRFFDENMR
+356 MAERGDRFFDENLR

-383 RGEFERRVLADTS
+383 RGEFERRVLADSS
-396 RAIERHVNELID
+396 RAVERHVDELID
-408 WLIDRDYRQWQA
+408 WLIERDYRQWQA

-425 ERRSLQHTE
+425 ERRSLQHTD
-434 QMIGRVR
+434 QMIGQVR

-470 EALKLAQDVQ
+470 EALKLAKDVQ
-480 RAIIQTAAVEAG
+480 RAILQTAAVEAG

-538 LRTRIGDLRRRLDT
+538 LRARIGDLRRRLDT
-552 AITQQFESELTASM
+552 AITQQFESELTASV

-572 IAPYTRFVRV
+572 VAPYTRFVRV

-590 AVDLQRAE
+590 ATDLQHAE
-598 GECKGLRRS
+598 SEWAGLRRR
-607 VEELAAERPPPRG
+607 VEELAASHTPLP
-620 VSEET
+620 S

>member
-1 MQQVLTAQQ
+1 MQQVLTADQ

-31 DAPDADLAL
+31 DAPNADLAL

-66 VINALLGGDY
+66 VINALLGDSY

-85 SELILI
+85 SELVLI
-91 RHSEAL
+91 RHS
-97 HHGDAGGDMAVRRL
+97 DAAEKPGADGGMAVRRL

-116 QEVNLVDTPGANAV
+116 QEVNLVDTPGTNAV

-167 QIRDWGKK
+167 QVRNWGKK
-175 IVIVVNKIDLL
+175 IVIVVNKIELL
-186 TTPAEQRQV
+186 TTEAEQRQV
-195 LEFVR
+195 LAFVE
-200 QNAQELLGVA
+200 QNAMELLGVA
-210 PALFAVSARLALEA
+210 PAIFAVSARLALEA
-224 KRRGENEEAKET
+224 KRRGVSEEERGAREN
-236 PAPQRATGDG
+236 PAPD
-246 AETDP
+246 
-251 KTPSPSPPVK
+251 S
-261 PDASIWQRSQ
+261 SIWQRSQ

-284 AGERLRLQLSN
+284 AGERVRLQLSN
-295 PIGIAAALVA
+295 PIGIAAALIA
-305 NYQEVI
+305 NYQDVI
-311 RQRRELL
+311 DQRQALL

-323 ALDDIDR
+323 ALDAIDQ
-330 QLAAYRN
+330 QLAAYQS

-350 DNVLHE
+350 DNVLLQ
-356 MAERGDRFFDENMR
+356 MAERGDSFFDENLR
-370 ITRIVELVNSERL
+370 ITRIIELVNSERL
-383 RGEFERRVLADTS
+383 RGEFERRVLADSS

-434 QMIGRVR
+434 QMIGRVG

-470 EALKLAQDVQ
+470 EALKLTQEVQ

-509 DVTGVLGASA
+509 DVTGILGASA

-530 RRQKVKAQ
+530 RRQKVKEQ
-538 LRTRIGDLRRRLDT
+538 LRTRIVDLRRRLDT
-552 AITQQFESELTASM
+552 AITQQFESELTASV

-590 AVDLQRAE
+590 AGDLQRAD

-607 VEELAAERPPPRG
+607 VEEL
-620 VSEET
+620 V

>member
-1 MQQVLTAQQ
+1 VQQVLTAEQ
-10 GRILQDERRLLAD
+10 GQILQKERQLLGD
-23 LQVALTRL
+23 LQVCLARL
-31 DAPDADLAL
+31 DAPDSDLGL

-50 LFLMVV
+50 LFLVVV

-66 VINALLGGDY
+66 VINALLGQEY
-76 LPEGVVPTT
+76 LAEGVVPTT
-85 SELILI
+85 SELVLI
-91 RHSEAL
+91 RHS
-97 HHGDAGGDMAVRRL
+97 DAAEQPGVDSGMAVRRL

-116 QEVNLVDTPGANAV
+116 QEVNLVDTPGTNAV

-175 IVIVVNKIDLL
+175 IVIVVNKIELL
-186 TTPAEQRQV
+186 TTEAEQQEV

-200 QNAQELLGVA
+200 RNAHELLGVA
-210 PALFAVSARLALEA
+210 PAIFAVSARLALEA
-224 KRRGENEEAKET
+224 KNSGESTEATEGSRT
-236 PAPQRATGDG
+236 
-246 AETDP
+246 
-251 KTPSPSPPVK
+251 SS
-261 PDASIWQRSQ
+261 SSSLWQRSR
-271 FGALEQYILDFLD
+271 FEPLEQYILDFLD
-284 AGERLRLQLSN
+284 AGERVRLQLSN
-295 PIGIAAALVA
+295 PVGIAAALIA

-311 RQRRELL
+311 RQRQALL

-323 ALDDIDR
+323 ALDAIDQ
-330 QLAAYRN
+330 QLAAYQN

-350 DNVLHE
+350 DNVLYE
-356 MAERGDRFFDENMR
+356 MAERGDRFFDENLR
-370 ITRIVELVNSERL
+370 ITRVVELVNSERL
-383 RGEFERRVLADTS
+383 RGEFERRVLADSS
-396 RAIERHVNELID
+396 RAVERHVDELID
-408 WLIDRDYRQWQA
+408 WLIERDYRQWQA

-425 ERRSLQHTE
+425 ERRSLQHTD
-434 QMIGRVR
+434 QMIGQVR

-470 EALKLAQDVQ
+470 EALKLAKDVQ

-538 LRTRIGDLRRRLDT
+538 LRARIGDLRRRLDT
-552 AITQQFESELTASM
+552 AITQQFESELTASV

-572 IAPYTRFVRV
+572 VAPYTRFVRV

-590 AVDLQRAE
+590 AADLQRAE
-598 GECKGLRRS
+598 SEWAGLRRR
-607 VEELAAERPPPRG
+607 VEELAASHTPQP
-620 VSEET
+620 S

>member
-1 MQQVLTAQQ
+1 VQQVLTAEQ
-10 GRILQDERRLLAD
+10 GHILQKERQLLGD
-23 LQVALTRL
+23 LQVTLARL
-31 DAPDADLAL
+31 DAPDADLGL

-66 VINALLGGDY
+66 VINALLGEEH

-85 SELILI
+85 SELVLI
-91 RHSEAL
+91 RHS
-97 HHGDAGGDMAVRRL
+97 DAVDQPGADRGMAVRRL

-116 QEVNLVDTPGANAV
+116 QEVNLVDTPGTNAV

-175 IVIVVNKIDLL
+175 IVIVVNKIELL
-186 TTPAEQRQV
+186 TTEAEQQEV

-200 QNAQELLGVA
+200 RNAHELLGVA
-210 PALFAVSARLALEA
+210 PAIFAVSARLALEA
-224 KRRGENEEAKET
+224 KTSGESREQNDDAIT
-236 PAPQRATGDG
+236 
-246 AETDP
+246 
-251 KTPSPSPPVK
+251 SSPP
-261 PDASIWQRSQ
+261 SLWQRSR
-271 FGALEQYILDFLD
+271 FEPLEQYILDFLD
-284 AGERLRLQLSN
+284 AGERVRLQLSN
-295 PIGIAAALVA
+295 PVGIAAALIS

-311 RQRRELL
+311 RQRQALL

-323 ALDDIDR
+323 ALDAIDQ
-330 QLAAYRN
+330 QLAAYQN

-350 DNVLHE
+350 DNVLYE
-356 MAERGDRFFDENMR
+356 MAERGDRFFDENLR

-383 RGEFERRVLADTS
+383 RGEFERRVLADSS
-396 RAIERHVNELID
+396 RAVERHVDELID
-408 WLIDRDYRQWQA
+408 WLIERDYRQWQA

-425 ERRSLQHTE
+425 ERRSLQHTD
-434 QMIGRVR
+434 QMIGEVR

-470 EALKLAQDVQ
+470 EALKLAKDVQ

-492 AIGLGAILVVI
+492 AIGLGAILIVI

-519 LAALGLYVLPY
+519 IAALGLYVLPY

-538 LRTRIGDLRRRLDT
+538 LRARIGDLRRRLDT
-552 AITQQFESELTASM
+552 AITQQFESELTASV

-572 IAPYTRFVRV
+572 VAPYTRFVRV

-590 AVDLQRAE
+590 GGDLQRAE
-598 GECKGLRRS
+598 SEWARLRRS
-607 VEELAAERPPPRG
+607 LEDLAASRTPLP
-620 VSEET
+620 S

>member
-1 MQQVLTAQQ
+1 MA
-10 GRILQDERRLLAD
+10 
-23 LQVALTRL
+23 RL
-31 DAPDADLAL
+31 DASNTDLGLLRSAM
-40 IRNALAQLEE
+40 AQLEE

-85 SELILI
+85 SELVLI
-91 RHSEAL
+91 RDS
-97 HHGDAGGDMAVRRL
+97 DAVEPPGADRGMAVRRL

-116 QEVNLVDTPGANAV
+116 QEVNLVDTPGTNAV

-175 IVIVVNKIDLL
+175 VVIVINKIELL
-186 TTPAEQRQV
+186 TTEAEQRQV

-200 QNAQELLGVA
+200 QNAHELLGVG
-210 PALFAVSARLALEA
+210 PAIFAVSARLALEA
-224 KRRGENEEAKET
+224 KIRGESEEERGAREPLTPHRRAGNETTSDSKI
-236 PAPQRATGDG
+236 PFPPSLPNPQ
-246 AETDP
+246 
-251 KTPSPSPPVK
+251 SSL
-261 PDASIWQRSQ
+261 WQRSQ

-284 AGERLRLQLSN
+284 AGERVRLQLSN
-295 PIGIAAALVA
+295 PIGIAAALIA

-311 RQRRELL
+311 SQRQALL
-318 KGDFQ
+318 KGDFR
-323 ALDDIDR
+323 ALDVIDQ
-330 QLAAYRN
+330 QLAAYQT

-350 DNVLHE
+350 DNVLYE
-356 MAERGDRFFDENMR
+356 MAERGDRFFDEKLR
-370 ITRIVELVNSERL
+370 IIRIVELVNSERL
-383 RGEFERRVLADTS
+383 RGEFERRVLADSS
-396 RAIERHVNELID
+396 RAVEHHVNELID
-408 WLIDRDYRQWQA
+408 WLIERDYRQWQA

-425 ERRSLQHTE
+425 ERRSLQHTD
-434 QMIGRVR
+434 QMIGQVR

-509 DVTGVLGASA
+509 DVTGILGASA

-530 RRQKVKAQ
+530 RRQKVKTQ

-552 AITQQFESELTASM
+552 AITQQFESELTASV

-572 IAPYTRFVRV
+572 VAPYTRFVRV

-590 AVDLQRAE
+590 AADLQRAE
-598 GECKGLRRS
+598 DEWRGLRRS
-607 VEELAAERPPPRG
+607 VEELATSHSPLP
-620 VSEET
+620 S